1 MSVVL
6 WRRMRSIRRLS
17 ESMHA
22 SVSSM
27 SLFTSILTFVPSI
40 PSQMMDWLPKD
51 FESNQS

>member
-22 SVSSM
+22 SISSM
-27 SLFTSILTFVPSI
+27 SLYTAILTFVPTVA
-40 PSQMMDWLPKD
+40 SQMMDWLPKD